1 MYRFLNYDPDIKEVD
16 ECRNLC
22 ESESV
27 KFEYYTNYQ
36 ISNLLD
42 EEHQELRKK
51 YLNIKFENEKLSLLL
66 ASSEVNSL
74 AKVDLFIEN
83 IEWLN
88 NDEKLNLSIVVKELL
103 SNAMEYGEASRFEIQ
118 LYDQALAV
126 IDDGKEF
133 DLTKFEGTPTSNF
146 GGGKQSLNAFSE
158 RYPNIKLKY
167 KWKKNCEENI
177 YSFINVRELE
187 NVIRINKNCELELNY
202 KVPDKL
208 KLDIPNKCNE
218 IIIKIP
224 RILLMMSKVMRID
237 KTIRML
243 LDDELYSRYTFKI
256 IVPMNL
262 GMLEE
267 QIEKLGDD
275 VRVTIEK
282 RN

>member
-1 MYRFLNYDPDIKEVD
+1 M
-16 ECRNLC
+16 
-22 ESESV
+22 
-27 KFEYYTNYQ
+27 
-36 ISNLLD
+36 
-42 EEHQELRKK
+42 
-51 YLNIKFENEKLSLLL
+51 
-66 ASSEVNSL
+66 
-74 AKVDLFIEN
+74 
-83 IEWLN
+83 
-88 NDEKLNLSIVVKELL
+88 
-103 SNAMEYGEASRFEIQ
+103 
-118 LYDQALAV
+118 
-126 IDDGKEF
+126 
-133 DLTKFEGTPTSNF
+133 
-146 GGGKQSLNAFSE
+146 
-158 RYPNIKLKY
+158 
-167 KWKKNCEENI
+167 
-177 YSFINVRELE
+177 E